1 MESAMPQS
9 NTPQNTEKKL
19 QLILCWHMHQ
29 PDYREYLN
37 HGYVLPWTYLHAMKD
52 YTDMVFH
59 LEQHP
64 HAKAVVNFVP
74 ILVEQLQDYEQQFKS
89 GHIRDAL
96 LRMLCHEH
104 LDELGDEARQ
114 HILDSC
120 FKSNHT
126 KMLKPYRAYQHL
138 FDLQALMDGHGRE
151 NVTYL
156 SGQYLADLLVWY
168 HLVWM
173 GESIRRSSETVARLM
188 TKGSQF
194 TFAERKELFE
204 LIGTTIAG
212 IVPRYRKLAELGQIE
227 ISSTPYNHPIMP
239 LLLDFAAA
247 RESEPNALLP
257 QSAQYP
263 GGLSRLHSHLSN
275 AVKSH
280 KQNFG
285 AAPHGMW
292 PSEGGV
298 SRATLKVLAE
308 HGCEWTATGQAVLAN
323 SLLREMNDYP
333 LPGSSGYLYKPYLV
347 ETGGKPIYCFFR
359 DDRLSDKVGFEYAK
373 WKGDDAA
380 ADFVHQ
386 LEEILRNAPGED
398 DPVVTVILDGENAW
412 EYYPYNAYY
421 FLSELYAKLESHPD
435 IRTTTFHECVQGL
448 SAQDARVTPSRL
460 HQMVA
465 GSWVYGTFSTWIGSP
480 DKNRGWDLLCDA
492 KRSYDIVMASGRL
505 NEEEMRLATEQ
516 LADCEGSDWFW
527 WFGDYNSALSV
538 ASFDSL
544 FRRNLSNL
552 YHLLKLK
559 APEELQHVISVGGG
573 APAMGGTMRRSEPV

>member
-1 MESAMPQS
+1 MPLS
-9 NTPQNTEKKL
+9 NKPQNSGKKL

-29 PDYREYLN
+29 PDYREYL
-37 HGYVLPWTYLHAMKD
+37 HGEYVLPWTYLHAMKD
-52 YTDMVFH
+52 YTDMAFH

-64 HAKAVVNFVP
+64 QAKAVVNFVP
-74 ILVEQLQDYEQQFKS
+74 ILIDQLHDYAQQFKS
-89 GHIRDAL
+89 GDIRDSL
-96 LRMLCHEH
+96 LRMLHFQR
-104 LDELGDEARQ
+104 LDELGDNARQ

-138 FDLQALMDGHGRE
+138 FDLQEMMDGHGRE
-151 NVTYL
+151 IVTYL

-173 GESIRRSSETVARLM
+173 GESMRRSSELVARLM

-194 TFAERKELFE
+194 TYPERKELFD
-204 LIGTTIAG
+204 LIGKTISE
-212 IVPRYRKLAELGQIE
+212 IVPRYRKLAERGQIE

-247 RESEPNALLP
+247 RESEPNAPLP
-257 QSAQYP
+257 QTAQYP
-263 GGLSRLHSHLSN
+263 GGMARVHAHLFN
-275 AVKSH
+275 AAESH

-285 AAPHGMW
+285 VAPNGMW

-298 SRATLKVLAE
+298 SRASLKLLAE

-323 SLLREMNDYP
+323 SLLREMNDHP

-359 DDRLSDKVGFEYAK
+359 DDNLSDKVGFEYAK

-380 ADFVHQ
+380 ADFVHH
-386 LEEILRNAPGED
+386 LEEILHHAPGQD

-412 EYYPYNAYY
+412 EYYPYNGYY
-421 FLSELYAKLESHPD
+421 FLSELYAKLESHSD
-435 IRTTTFHECVQGL
+435 ILTTTFHECVKSL
-448 SAQDARVTPSRL
+448 SDPESRVTASKL
-460 HQMVA
+460 QQLVA

-480 DKNRGWDLLCDA
+480 EKNRGWDLLCHA
-492 KRSYDIVMASGRL
+492 KNSYDSVMASGSL
-505 NEEEMRLATEQ
+505 TEEEARLATEQ

-552 YHLLKLK
+552 YCLLKLT
-559 APEELQHVISVGGG
+559 PPQELEHVLSVGSG
-573 APAMGGTMRRSEPV
+573 APAMGGTMRRSGDA

>member
-1 MESAMPQS
+1 MPQRI
-9 NTPQNTEKKL
+9 TPENANKKL

-29 PDYREYLN
+29 PDYREYLH

-52 YTDMVFH
+52 YTDMVYH

-64 HAKAVVNFVP
+64 QAKAVVNFVP
-74 ILVEQLQDYEQQFKS
+74 ILVEQLHDYEQQFKS

-96 LRMLCHEH
+96 LRMLSYEH
-104 LDELGDEARQ
+104 LDELGDDARK

-194 TFAERKELFE
+194 TYAERRELFE
-204 LIGTTIAG
+204 LIGTTIAE
-212 IVPRYRKLAELGQIE
+212 IVPRYRKLAETGQIE

-247 RESEPNALLP
+247 RESEPDAPLP
-257 QSAQYP
+257 QTAQYP
-263 GGLSRLHSHLSN
+263 GGLARLHAHLSN
-275 AVKSH
+275 AVESH

-285 AAPHGMW
+285 VVPHGMW

-298 SRATLKVLAE
+298 SRATLKLLAE

-359 DDRLSDKVGFEYAK
+359 DDHLSDKVGFEYAK

-386 LEEILRNAPGED
+386 LEDILHNAPGED

-421 FLSELYAKLESHPD
+421 FLSELYSKLEIHPD
-435 IRTTTFHECVQGL
+435 IRTTTFHECVKSL
-448 SAQDARVTPSRL
+448 DDPKSRVTPSKL
-460 HQMVA
+460 QQMVA

-505 NEEEMRLATEQ
+505 SADEMRQATEQ

-552 YHLLKLK
+552 YHLLKLA
-559 APEELQHVISVGGG
+559 APEELQHVLSVGSG
-573 APAMGGTMRRSEPV
+573 APAMGGTMRRSEAT

>member
-1 MESAMPQS
+1 MPQS
-9 NTPQNTEKKL
+9 NAPQNTSRKL

-29 PDYREYLN
+29 PDYREYLH

-52 YTDMVFH
+52 YSDMVFH

-64 HAKAVVNFVP
+64 LAKAVVNFVP
-74 ILVEQLQDYEQQFKS
+74 ILIEQLHDYEQQFKS

-96 LRMLCHEH
+96 LRMLSYEH
-104 LDELGDEARQ
+104 LDELGDESRQ

-120 FKSNHT
+120 FKSDHT
-126 KMLKPYRAYQHL
+126 KMLKPYRSYQHL
-138 FDLQALMDGHGRE
+138 FDLQAVMDGHGRE

-194 TFAERKELFE
+194 TYTERKELFD
-204 LIGTTIAG
+204 LIGTVIAD
-212 IVPRYRKLAELGQIE
+212 IVPRYRKLAERGQIE
-227 ISSTPYNHPIMP
+227 ISTTPYNHPIMP

-247 RESEPNALLP
+247 RESEPNAPLP
-257 QSAQYP
+257 QTAQYP
-263 GGLSRLHSHLSN
+263 GGLSRLHAHLSN
-275 AVKSH
+275 AVESH

-285 AAPHGMW
+285 AAPNGMW

-298 SRATLKVLAE
+298 SRATLKLLAE

-323 SLLREMNDYP
+323 SLMREMNDYP

-386 LEEILRNAPGED
+386 LEEILHHAPGED
-398 DPVVTVILDGENAW
+398 EPVVTVILDGENAW

-421 FLSELYAKLESHPD
+421 FLSELYSKLEIHPD
-435 IRTTTFHECVQGL
+435 IRTTTFHECVQSL
-448 SAQDARVTPSRL
+448 SEPDALVTASKL
-460 HQMVA
+460 QQMVA

-505 NEEEMRLATEQ
+505 STEEMRLATEQ

-527 WFGDYNSALSV
+527 WFGDYNSAMSV

-552 YHLLKLK
+552 YSLLKLTP
-559 APEELQHVISVGGG
+559 PEELQHVLSVGGG
-573 APAMGGTMRRSEPV
+573 APMMGGTMRRSEAV

>member
-1 MESAMPQS
+1 MPQS
-9 NTPQNTEKKL
+9 ITPEKANKKL

-29 PDYREYLN
+29 PDYREYLH

-52 YTDMVFH
+52 YTDMVYH

-74 ILVEQLQDYEQQFKS
+74 ILVEQLHDYEQQFKS

-96 LRMLCHEH
+96 LRMLSYEH
-104 LDELGDEARQ
+104 LDELGDDARK

-194 TFAERKELFE
+194 TFAERRELFD
-204 LIGTTIAG
+204 LIGTTIAE
-212 IVPRYRKLAELGQIE
+212 IVPRYRKLAETGQIE

-247 RESEPNALLP
+247 RESEPDAPLP
-257 QSAQYP
+257 QTAQYP
-263 GGLSRLHSHLSN
+263 GGLARLHAHLSN
-275 AVKSH
+275 AVESH

-285 AAPHGMW
+285 AAPNGMW

-298 SRATLKVLAE
+298 SRATLKLLAE

-323 SLLREMNDYP
+323 SLSREMNDYP

-359 DDRLSDKVGFEYAK
+359 DDHLSDKVGFEYAK

-386 LEEILRNAPGED
+386 LEEILHNAPGED

-421 FLSELYAKLESHPD
+421 FLSELYTKLETHPD
-435 IRTTTFHECVQGL
+435 IRTTTFHECVKSL
-448 SAQDARVTPSRL
+448 NDPKSRVTPSKL
-460 HQMVA
+460 QQMVA

-505 NEEEMRLATEQ
+505 SADEMRQATEQ

-552 YHLLKLK
+552 YHLLKLT
-559 APEELQHVISVGGG
+559 APEELQHVLSVGSG
-573 APAMGGTMRRSEPV
+573 APAMGGTMRRSEAT

>member
-1 MESAMPQS
+1 MPQS
-9 NTPQNTEKKL
+9 ITPESTNKKL

-29 PDYREYLN
+29 PDYREYLH

-52 YTDMVFH
+52 YTDMVYH

-64 HAKAVVNFVP
+64 RARAVVNFVP
-74 ILVEQLQDYEQQFKS
+74 ILVEQLHDYEQQFKS

-96 LRMLCHEH
+96 LRMLAYEH
-104 LDELGDEARQ
+104 LDELGDDARK

-126 KMLKPYRAYQHL
+126 KMLQPYRSYQHL

-194 TFAERKELFE
+194 TYAERRELFD
-204 LIGTTIAG
+204 LIGTTIAE
-212 IVPRYRKLAELGQIE
+212 IVPRYRKLAEAGQIE

-247 RESEPNALLP
+247 RESEPNAPLP
-257 QSAQYP
+257 QTAQYP
-263 GGLSRLHSHLSN
+263 GGLARLHSHLSN
-275 AVKSH
+275 AVESH

-298 SRATLKVLAE
+298 SRATLKILAE

-323 SLLREMNDYP
+323 SLAREMNDYP

-359 DDRLSDKVGFEYAK
+359 DDHLSDKVGFEYAK

-380 ADFVHQ
+380 ADFVHH
-386 LEEILRNAPGED
+386 LEEILHNAPGED

-421 FLSELYAKLESHPD
+421 FLSELYTRLENHPD
-435 IRTTTFHECVQGL
+435 IGMTTFHECVKNL
-448 SAQDARVTPSRL
+448 DDANSRVTPSNL
-460 HQMVA
+460 QQMVA

-505 NEEEMRLATEQ
+505 STEEMRLATEQ

-552 YHLLKLK
+552 YHLLKLA
-559 APEELQHVISVGGG
+559 APEELQHVLSVGSG
-573 APAMGGTMRRSEPV
+573 APAMGGTMRRSESV

>member
-1 MESAMPQS
+1 MLQSDTPQS
-9 NTPQNTEKKL
+9 AGKKL

-29 PDYREYLN
+29 PDYREYLR
-37 HGYVLPWTYLHAMKD
+37 GEYVLPWTYLHAMKD
-52 YTDMVFH
+52 YTDMAFH

-64 HAKAVVNFVP
+64 QARAVVNFVP
-74 ILVEQLQDYEQQFKS
+74 ILLEQLHDYEQQFQS
-89 GHIRDAL
+89 GEIRDAL
-96 LRMLCHEH
+96 LKMLKHER
-104 LDELGDEARQ
+104 LDELGDEQRL

-120 FKSNHT
+120 FKSDHA

-138 FDLQALMDGHGRE
+138 FDLLKVLEGHGRE

-168 HLVWM
+168 HMVWM
-173 GESIRRSSETVARLM
+173 GESLRRSSELVARLM

-194 TFAERKELFE
+194 TYAERMELFG
-204 LIGTTIAG
+204 LIGAVIAD
-212 IVPRYRKLAELGQIE
+212 IVPRYRKLAERGQIE

-239 LLLDFAAA
+239 LLIDFAAA
-247 RESEPNALLP
+247 RESEPNAPLP
-257 QSAQYP
+257 QAVQYP
-263 GGLSRLHSHLSN
+263 GGLSRVHAHLAN
-275 AVKSH
+275 AVESH
-280 KQNFG
+280 RQNFG

-298 SRATLKVLAE
+298 SRATLKLLAE

-323 SLLREMNDYP
+323 SLLREMNDHP
-333 LPGSSGYLYKPYLV
+333 LPGSSGYLYKPYQV
-347 ETGGKPIYCFFR
+347 ETGGTPIYCFFR
-359 DDRLSDKVGFEYAK
+359 DDGLSDKVGFEYAK

-380 ADFVHQ
+380 ADFVHH
-386 LEEILRNAPGED
+386 LEEILRHSPGEE

-421 FLSELYAKLESHPD
+421 FLSELYAKLEIHPD
-435 IRTTTFHECVQGL
+435 IRTTTFHECIQSL
-448 SAQDARVTPSRL
+448 NDPKSKVTASKL

-505 NEEEMRLATEQ
+505 NDEEKRLATLQ

-538 ASFDSL
+538 ASFDNL

-552 YHLLKLK
+552 YRLLKL
-559 APEELQHVISVGGG
+559 PPPFELQHVISVGSGD
-573 APAMGGTMRRSEPV
+573 PAMGGTMRRSDGM